1 MWRHMA
7 ISVGKLFFEDQ
18 TFALWNN
25 TRNAEYSCVSSLKPH
40 SFKDASGKEI
50 FLRLEV
56 PLGLSMRLRL
66 FGVFRV
72 RVQVPENR
80 LSR

>member
-1 MWRHMA
+1 MA

-25 TRNAEYSCVSSLKPH
+25 TRNAEYNCVSSLKPH
-40 SFKDASGKEI
+40 SSKDASGEEI
-50 FLRLEV
+50 FLRLGV

-80 LSR
+80 LLR